1 MIDFRIMGCIKMKRV
16 ITLVF
21 LLIVICLA
29 GCAENKETIEGYW
42 MSESGETIS
51 FNSNGKA
58 ISDGMSM
65 DYSLYGED
73 NLSISFWGMASEYR
87 YTVKNDVLTLVD
99 LSKNATSIFYRD
111 EEKQKEI
118 QKRLDE
124 IKTEQQRQEEIE
136 KEKEEHEKYI
146 KSLQSDISYIELQ
159 ISTQQDFIRYAE
171 EDIEN
176 YQSDIE
182 GFIKE
187 PEIYDEEFINSY
199 KESIKERENDIVGY
213 REEISRLEQKKTELE
228 QKLMNS
234 TKQ

>member
-1 MIDFRIMGCIKMKRV
+1 MKKFIIAFFL
-16 ITLVF
+16 IT
-21 LLIVICLA
+21 VICLS
-29 GCAENKETIEGYW
+29 GCTGNKETIEGYW
-42 MSESGETIS
+42 MAENGDTIS

-58 ISDGMSM
+58 ISDGMTM

-111 EEKQKEI
+111 AEKQKEI
-118 QKRLDE
+118 QKKLNE
-124 IKTEQQRQEEIE
+124 IKTEQQRQEQIE

-187 PEIYDEEFINSY
+187 PEIYDEDFINSY
-199 KESIKERENDIVGY
+199 RETIKERENDIVGY